1 MTDDVVLGD
10 PASCSRLGGAMRRE
24 AARLAERLA
33 GLGAAH
39 HELRH
44 WQGRA
49 GTGARE
55 QLDAQL
61 AALAA
66 TARDLDEAG
75 AALQRF
81 ATDLAEARELG
92 RRAADRARQDGL
104 RIVDGRVL
112 EAWGPASTE
121 EAARRQALIPENQ
134 ARVDRIA
141 SSLGRSRAHLQRSS
155 EQLTQTLRSRSR
167 ALRDAPPPRH

>member
-1 MTDDVVLGD
+1 MTEDVVLGD

-24 AARLAERLA
+24 AAQLTQRVATLSGA
-33 GLGAAH
+33 G

-44 WQGRA
+44 WQGQA
-49 GTGARE
+49 GASARE
-55 QLDAQL
+55 RLDAQL
-61 AALAA
+61 ATLAA

-75 AALQRF
+75 AALQRY

-112 EAWGPASTE
+112 EAWGPASAE
-121 EAARRQALIPENQ
+121 EARRRQALIPENQ
-134 ARVDRIA
+134 ARVDRVA
-141 SSLGRSRAHLQRSS
+141 SMVGRSRAHLQRSC
-155 EQLTQTLRSRSR
+155 EQLTLTLRGRSR
-167 ALRDAPPPRH
+167 ALRDAPPPRV

>member
-1 MTDDVVLGD
+1 MIDDVVLGD

-24 AARLAERLA
+24 AAKLGERLA
-33 GLGAAH
+33 TLSGAG

-49 GTGARE
+49 GVSARE

-75 AALQRF
+75 AALQRY

-112 EAWGPASTE
+112 EAWGPATAE
-121 EAARRQALIPENQ
+121 EAERRRALIPANQ
-134 ARVDRIA
+134 ARVDRVA
-141 SSLGRSRAHLQRSS
+141 SMVGRSRAHLQRAC
-155 EQLTQTLRSRSR
+155 EQLTLAMRSRSR
-167 ALRDAPPPRH
+167 ALRDAPPQSV